1 MKTLFLACML
11 IGSCLQADDTKK
23 FSEIEAVLKG
33 DATVRIATAEDA
45 NKLLFSE
52 IGKPTGGISAYWS
65 WSIRDAFMLPSD
77 WEGIGKAGE
86 VVWIGQLNSLDG
98 APFASQPLALYYIN
112 ANSGKIFTLKRQTK
126 KKAAEQ
132 AAPSNGG

>member
-1 MKTLFLACML
+1 ML
-11 IGSCLQADDTKK
+11 SSSSLQADDTKK

-33 DATVRIATAEDA
+33 DAKVKIATAEGA

-65 WSIRDAFMLPSD
+65 WWIRDAFMLPSD

-98 APFASQPLALYYIN
+98 ALFSSQPLAVYYIN
-112 ANSGKIFTLKRQTK
+112 ANSGKIFTLKRSTK
-126 KKAAEQ
+126 KKTE
-132 AAPSNGG
+132 